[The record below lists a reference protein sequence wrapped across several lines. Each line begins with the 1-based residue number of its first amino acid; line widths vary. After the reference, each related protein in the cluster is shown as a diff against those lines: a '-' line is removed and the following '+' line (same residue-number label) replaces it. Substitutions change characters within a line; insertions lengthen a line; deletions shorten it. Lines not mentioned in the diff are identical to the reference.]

1 MRFFVLLFL
10 ILLAPV
16 QPKANAK
23 EVLVLL
29 PINVEAS
36 LKNEAA
42 LFGTALQQGLS
53 QYYEVFFGP
62 AVEEKLKV
70 EYAKEGCTAQ
80 SCAQNLAIAFN
91 GELIGDTSIQ
101 KLENSYVVQLQIN
114 NIVTGQIAL
123 SLIEICD
130 NCSKLS
136 LIQFVKN
143 IGLKAGRGNNTPT
156 PAPQTTIADAPAP
169 SKRLEIST
177 GSFDTE
183 VFINGENLGRAPLT
197 TSKAY
202 REGER
207 IALVLRTPGYKEL
220 RFSHIVG
227 RNDQQL
233 KNINLLRDTVRLR
246 IGSSPSRGDVFIDGK
261 NIGRTPAES
270 DEIPVGETIS
280 VEIKKAG
287 YEPIR
292 LSHRVGDNDERLR
305 NLLLDVLKR
314 KLYVDSQPRAARVF
328 VENRYIGETP
338 AEIGPF
344 EEGERVRIRLERDGF
359 ESVSLRHRVGRGDD
373 NLSRISLNQKAP
385 DAPAGQSESDR
396 VRVPMGF

>member
-10 ILLAPV
+10 ILLAPA
-16 QPKANAK
+16 QPKANTK

-156 PAPQTTIADAPAP
+156 PAPQTTIADAPA
-169 SKRLEIST
+169 SLKRLEIST

-207 IALVLRTPGYKEL
+207 IVLVLRTQGYKEL

-246 IGSSPSRGDVFIDGK
+246 IGSSPSRSDVFIDGK

-344 EEGERVRIRLERDGF
+344 EDGKRVRIRLERDGF

-373 NLSRISLNQKAP
+373 SLSRISLNQKAL
-385 DAPAGQSESDR
+385 DTPAGQSESNR